1 MKERFD
7 KRFIFFSVVSIT
19 LIIPILVAIVQTIMG
34 KLVAVMWYYIGFLL
48 YLFGVILAEETIR
61 SIYYMGKVAD
71 LRNKNVQ
78 DEFSQELCHLTTI
91 GSLNLV
97 ICVIRGTIAL
107 LIAFFKPNYF
117 KWDNDN
123 DLDFNFWIPSTLLDI
138 ILIGY

>member
-78 DEFSQELCHLTTI
+78 DEFS
-91 GSLNLV
+91 
-97 ICVIRGTIAL
+97 
-107 LIAFFKPNYF
+107 
-117 KWDNDN
+117 
-123 DLDFNFWIPSTLLDI
+123 
-138 ILIGY
+138 